1 MSEITKYHEILSEK
15 KKEPYFNKI
24 VSDLQRK
31 DAKVSKEHRIFVII
45 AYEEMDNPTNL
56 FNLLCQKI
64 SLRQIN
70 VKQLVELYYELKD
83 ICAKDK

>member
-1 MSEITKYHEILSEK
+1 MTKYHEILSEK
-15 KKEPYFNKI
+15 KKDPYFSKI
-24 VSDLQRK
+24 VADLQRK